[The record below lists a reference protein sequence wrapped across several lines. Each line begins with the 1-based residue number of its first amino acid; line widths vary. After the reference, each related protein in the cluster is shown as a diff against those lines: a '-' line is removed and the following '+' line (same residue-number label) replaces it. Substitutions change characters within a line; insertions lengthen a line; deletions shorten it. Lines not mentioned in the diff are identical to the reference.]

1 MFQECH
7 GVLAVVDG
15 VQIQFEKK
23 IEVPHVPVFEKIG
36 VEIYVV
42 IYLVPTEAT

>member
-15 VQIQFEKK
+15 VQIQLKK
-23 IEVPHVPVFEKIG
+23 IKVPHVPVFDKIG
-36 VEIYVV
+36 LEIYVV